1 MITHEKAD
9 HHRDQ
14 PSQSVPLRASR
25 RILVVDD
32 FEESAQLLAGLL
44 RKLGHEAT
52 AIDNP
57 EAALEWISAHHPD
70 AVLLDIAMPGLDGY
84 EIARRLRAQYE
95 PDDLLLVALTGYGQE
110 QDRQR
115 AFDAGFDVHL
125 VKPASTEKLLKL
137 FDELPTRTAIANPVT
152 VS

>member
-1 MITHEKAD
+1 
-9 HHRDQ
+9 
-14 PSQSVPLRASR
+14 
-25 RILVVDD
+25 VDD

-57 EAALEWISAHHPD
+57 EAAIDWISAHHPD

-84 EIARRLRAQYE
+84 EIARRLRERYD
-95 PDDLLLVALTGYGQE
+95 PDDMLLVALTGYGQE

-115 AFDAGFDVHL
+115 ALDAGFDVHL

-137 FDELPTRTAIANPVT
+137 FDELPSRTAIMNPVA